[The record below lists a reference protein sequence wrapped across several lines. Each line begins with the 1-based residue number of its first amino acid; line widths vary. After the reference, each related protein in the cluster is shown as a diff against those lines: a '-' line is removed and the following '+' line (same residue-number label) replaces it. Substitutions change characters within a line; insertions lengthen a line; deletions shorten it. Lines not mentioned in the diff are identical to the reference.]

1 MKKESCSISCCIF
14 SLKRVQLQTVINT
27 TRVLKI
33 PLKPS
38 CMPLKNY
45 RLAFILNCLKS
56 KGNKLH
62 DANQNRVRPINGRLL

>member
-1 MKKESCSISCCIF
+1 MKKKSYSISCCIF
-14 SLKRVQLQTVINT
+14 SLKRVQLQSVISP

-38 CMPLKNY
+38 CTPLKNY

-62 DANQNRVRPINGRLL
+62 DANQHKVRPINGRLL

>member
-1 MKKESCSISCCIF
+1 MKKESYSVSCCIF
-14 SLKRVQLQTVINT
+14 SLKRVQLQSVINP

-33 PLKPS
+33 PLKPW

-56 KGNKLH
+56 KGNELH
-62 DANQNRVRPINGRLL
+62 VANQHRVRPINGRLL